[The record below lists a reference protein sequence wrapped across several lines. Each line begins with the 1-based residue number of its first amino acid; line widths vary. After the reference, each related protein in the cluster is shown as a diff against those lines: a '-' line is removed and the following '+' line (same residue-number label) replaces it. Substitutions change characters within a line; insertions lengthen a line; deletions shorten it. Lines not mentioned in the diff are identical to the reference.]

1 MQGQRWAGSVPC
13 RGQMWAG
20 GVGGGRGGPDRGRG
34 LGVGPGGPGTGAGGR
49 SRKWAGAEGW
59 SWGPESG
66 GEPGSAGWGQRQ
78 SWRSGSFAVFTG
90 GRGHGRCTAHRY
102 LHVRRPQQ
110 QVPQRAVVVGGEDM
124 VLGVH
129 HVQPQGPQVPRL
141 QALAAVVSGLK
152 EVPGHRTHRKGRV
165 RRQHLPGSGSL
176 QHVPAAVG
184 RPSWAVPGSEA
195 GTQSNSLHP
204 GVFPT

>member
-1 MQGQRWAGSVPC
+1 MGWGAGQGGSQTEAGDWGWGLEGQGLELGSGAWRWAGV
-13 RGQMWAG
+13 
-20 GVGGGRGGPDRGRG
+20 
-34 LGVGPGGPGTGAGGR
+34 
-49 SRKWAGAEGW
+49 EGW

-66 GEPGSAGWGQRQ
+66 GEPGSAGWGQSR
-78 SWRSGSFAVFTG
+78 SWRSGSLAGVC
-90 GRGHGRCTAHRY
+90 RWPRARQVHCAHRY

-110 QVPQRAVVVGGEDM
+110 QVPQRAVVVGGEDV

-152 EVPGHRTHRKGRV
+152 EVPGHRTHGKDGV

-176 QHVPAAVG
+176 QHVPAAAG

-195 GTQSNSLHP
+195 GPQSNSLHP